1 MWQAL
6 RNELHPKGL
15 EIVTVALDVDPEAA
29 KAWIDQTKP
38 NHPSLIDSAHRVD
51 ELFGV
56 VNVPNSVW
64 IDEEG
69 MIVRPVEPAWP
80 ERDNPPDWQ
89 QMADSPDVPEQL
101 RETLKLA
108 RNIRTQPREYMTALR
123 DWVAKGRASQYA
135 LPPEEVVARSGPRG
149 KAEAQAAA
157 CFELGQYLWDSGRR
171 DLAPKLWREAHRLQ
185 PDNWTYK
192 RQAWTLADPFQGKT
206 DLYDSCWVED
216 VRKIGAENYYPPLDL
231 SRASGK

>member
-15 EIVTVALDVDPEAA
+15 EIVTVALDVDAEAA
-29 KAWIDQTKP
+29 RQWIEQTKP

-56 VNVPNSVW
+56 INVPNSVW

-69 MIVRPVEPAWP
+69 MIVRPVEAAWP
-80 ERDNPPDWQ
+80 ERDSAPDWQ
-89 QMADSPDVPEQL
+89 KMAGGDIPEQL
-101 RETLKLA
+101 RETMQLA
-108 RNIRTQPREYMTALR
+108 MNIKTQPNEYTAALR
-123 DWVAKGRASQYA
+123 DWVTKGRDSQYA
-135 LPPEEVVARSGPRG
+135 LPPDEVVARSGPRG

-157 CFELGQYLWDSGRR
+157 CFELGQYLWQIGKR
-171 DLAPKLWREAHRLQ
+171 DLAPKHWREAHRLQ

-192 RQAWTLADPFQGKT
+192 RQAWTLADPFQGPT
-206 DLYDSCWVED
+206 DLYDSCWVND
-216 VRKIGAENYYPPLDL
+216 VKKIGAENYYPPLDL
-231 SRASGK
+231 SPAHSK